1 LTTPDD
7 TQLLERARQYE
18 VRALAEIYD
27 RYAEPVYRYLYRI
40 VGDAAQAEDLTSEV
54 FIKLLHALETPRA
67 PNGKLQGWLYRVA
80 HNLAMDWFREQSKA
94 VTQELDE
101 TFLSEGE
108 SPSQEVEKR
117 ETRQRLRTAL
127 LKLTPAQQKVILL
140 RYGEG
145 FKIAQICEV
154 MGKSEGAVKILQHR
168 AVNRL
173 RKLLENEGV

>member
-1 LTTPDD
+1 MTTLDD
-7 TQLLERARQYE
+7 TQFLERARKYE

-27 RYAEPVYRYLYRI
+27 RYAEPIYRYLYRI

-54 FIKLLHALETPRA
+54 FCKLLNVLETPRS
-67 PNGKLQGWLYRVA
+67 PNDKLQGWLYRVA
-80 HNLAMDWFREQSKA
+80 HNLAMDWFREQGKA
-94 VTQELDE
+94 AILELDE

-108 SPSQEVEKR
+108 LPHQEVEKR
-117 ETRQRLRTAL
+117 EMRQRLREAL
-127 LKLTPAQQKVILL
+127 RKLTPAQQKVILL

-145 FKIAQICEV
+145 FKVAQVCEV

-173 RKLLENEGV
+173 RKLLESEGV